1 MFSLKYVINKIQGL
15 SETSFMTEWPN
26 HILDGERWEKEI
38 LANRSSC
45 SGKTKS
51 GLKVWLIFR
60 LTFHFTR
67 INNTFVG
74 TENESKSTN
83 FKSKLER
90 SLQQQQHQISKMS
103 DAPRWD
109 LILRHHN
116 SLKTQESEK
125 EEESETETEV
135 ERNENFATNGD
146 YSQLFSN
153 FLTYK

>member
-1 MFSLKYVINKIQGL
+1 
-15 SETSFMTEWPN
+15 
-26 HILDGERWEKEI
+26 
-38 LANRSSC
+38 
-45 SGKTKS
+45 
-51 GLKVWLIFR
+51 
-60 LTFHFTR
+60 
-67 INNTFVG
+67 
-74 TENESKSTN
+74 
-83 FKSKLER
+83 
-90 SLQQQQHQISKMS
+90 MS